1 MWSLH
6 NKCNVCSE
14 CCICH
19 VEFKVCLV
27 SKCFEKNVT
36 TINCFLFQVWNW
48 CWWWWKF
55 FVFKFKTS
63 NLTEQI
69 TSWGDYDA
77 QCLYGV
83 VSDLYLLSSAKIWV
97 CVLGKFWQYLNLA
110 SVVRILLI
118 FKCQLTVVQYIFM
131 LIWGKVKT
139 FLLWQG
145 CFAQAKRGFN

>member
-55 FVFKFKTS
+55 FVFKFKTP

-83 VSDLYLLSSAKIWV
+83 VSDKDRKSEMSDRMPQCQRECQNRYQWYQIECQIESQNMCKIECQFV
-97 CVLGKFWQYLNLA
+97 GITGSLEE
-110 SVVRILLI
+110 SV
-118 FKCQLTVVQYIFM
+118 
-131 LIWGKVKT
+131 
-139 FLLWQG
+139 FLL
-145 CFAQAKRGFN
+145 